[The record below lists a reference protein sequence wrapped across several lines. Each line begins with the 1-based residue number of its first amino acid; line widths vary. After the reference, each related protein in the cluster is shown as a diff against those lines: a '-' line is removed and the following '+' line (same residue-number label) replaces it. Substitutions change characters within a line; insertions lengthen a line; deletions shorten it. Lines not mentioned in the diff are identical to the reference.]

1 MYRFVATEGCD
12 RNRIWQNCI
21 ALFYTGGTA
30 MAYNVQNM
38 LLQCLFSVVLHI
50 RILRYTYII
59 YIVIFL
65 FPKMRVPLRLQPL
78 LENCSAFTCNTLRR
92 DNLGLVECRESNET
106 ATENLHCNQTVTQ
119 LLWTQKLRI
128 TITSQ
133 CHANSENVWVGTAA
147 VVNYYNSPRP
157 MQCIALLTSAV
168 YRYSVHNNYE

>member
-1 MYRFVATEGCD
+1 VYRFVATEGCD

-65 FPKMRVPLRLQPL
+65 FPK
-78 LENCSAFTCNTLRR
+78 NAGTF
-92 DNLGLVECRESNET
+92 
-106 ATENLHCNQTVTQ
+106 
-119 LLWTQKLRI
+119 
-128 TITSQ
+128 TITTYTGELQ
-133 CHANSENVWVGTAA
+133 RI
-147 VVNYYNSPRP
+147 Y
-157 MQCIALLTSAV
+157 M
-168 YRYSVHNNYE
+168 